1 VQGGVKGDK
10 CQLRP
15 VEKLASGPYFRGSAV
30 ATVHGVPPANRFKT
44 RRSPTHITGRV
55 KTQLQDTQTTATDA
69 YLVGSA
75 TSLFSIANPRLRLW
89 PVLATIGLGLIVILP
104 AGYVAALLTKGIGVQ
119 RAMAMPWLALFAS
132 HAVMLV
138 IALAL
143 IAWLTRGNL
152 HDYGLKWPKWNS
164 YALSALAWGV
174 FFGLVMTVVDYCPQI
189 LKHLPPP
196 ENLSLT
202 AQSIGAWVFFQAVF
216 VGPTEEIP
224 FRGLMQTFLMQRVSG
239 RVRLLGYDMHVAGV
253 ILAILFALAHLTSFW
268 TENFWIALG
277 QQIYAFALGILY
289 AYWREKSGSL
299 FAPIIG
305 HNVSDGVEYVLMFL
319 MTWVW
324 R

>member
-1 VQGGVKGDK
+1 M
-10 CQLRP
+10 
-15 VEKLASGPYFRGSAV
+15 
-30 ATVHGVPPANRFKT
+30 
-44 RRSPTHITGRV
+44 HITVGV
-55 KTQLQDTQTTATDA
+55 NTQLQNTQTSATDA

-75 TSLFSIANPRLRLW
+75 TSVFSIANLRLRLW

-104 AGYVAALLTKGIGVQ
+104 TGYVTALFTKGIGMQ
-119 RAMAMPWLALFAS
+119 RAMAMPWLAMLAS

-143 IAWLTRGNL
+143 IAWLSKGNL
-152 HDYGLKWPKWNS
+152 SDYGLQWPKRNS
-164 YALSALAWGV
+164 YALSALAWGA
-174 FFGLVMTVVDYCPQI
+174 FFGVLMTVVDYHPQI

-202 AQSIGAWVFFQAVF
+202 ARSIGAWLFFEAIF

-239 RVRLLGYDMHVAGV
+239 RVRLLNYDMHVAGV

-268 TENFWIALG
+268 TENFWLALG

-289 AYWREKSGSL
+289 AYWREKSTSL
-299 FAPIIG
+299 LAPVIG